1 MNEMTVDAARAQA
14 PAAMVAGLSVLR
26 GPFRP
31 DLLRDEVL
39 ADLIAATAKTCGVQR
54 ALVGTDRTLTYAE
67 LEAEA
72 NRLAQGL
79 IEAGI
84 GPGDVVGLWMPRGV
98 DLLVAQVAIT
108 KSGAAR
114 LPFDA
119 DAPIERIAV
128 CLDDCDAEGLLC
140 NEAFRARAQS
150 FYESHAAQHPP
161 RTVWADT
168 MLGAR
173 DEVAHVDPRARGLT
187 PDHPAYLIYTSGST
201 GTPKESSSAIAT
213 SATSCAPGTRSTVS
227 PARMWCSRALPSRSI
242 CRWRRS
248 GSPISSARR

>member
-128 CLDDCDAEGLLC
+128 CLDDCDARACSATRRSAPARNHSTKAMPRSTRPAPSGRTRC
-140 NEAFRARAQS
+140 SARATRSPMSIRAREA
-150 FYESHAAQHPP
+150 
-161 RTVWADT
+161 
-168 MLGAR
+168 
-173 DEVAHVDPRARGLT
+173 
-187 PDHPAYLIYTSGST
+187 
-201 GTPKESSSAIAT
+201 
-213 SATSCAPGTRSTVS
+213 
-227 PARMWCSRALPSRSI
+227 
-242 CRWRRS
+242 
-248 GSPISSARR
+248 